1 MVVRFRLF
9 DAPPHSPS
17 PCHHHLKPKGT
28 DSNRN
33 LANDHN
39 WLIHIQTP

>member
-1 MVVRFRLF
+1 M
-9 DAPPHSPS
+9 
-17 PCHHHLKPKGT
+17 KPKCT

-39 WLIHIQTP
+39 WLIHIQIP